1 MREVGWPE
9 VGKAKKNK
17 KPKQQSGEKKKEF
30 FEMEGVVVEA
40 LPNAH
45 FRVKLDNGIT
55 IIAYLSGKMRMNY
68 IRVVEGDRVK
78 VEISPYDLE
87 KGRITYRIG

>member
-1 MREVGWPE
+1 
-9 VGKAKKNK
+9 VGKAKKK
-17 KPKQQSGEKKKEF
+17 KKNTTQQSGEKKKEF
-30 FEMEGVVVEA
+30 FEVEGVVVEA
-40 LPNAH
+40 LPNAQ

-55 IIAYLSGKMRMNY
+55 IVAYLSGKMRMNY

>member
-1 MREVGWPE
+1 
-9 VGKAKKNK
+9 VGKSKKSK
-17 KPKQQSGEKKKEF
+17 KKSPGNEKKKEF
-30 FEMEGVVVEA
+30 FEVEGIIIES
-40 LPNAH
+40 LPNAQ
-45 FRVKLDNGIT
+45 FKVKLDNGI
-55 IIAYLSGKMRMNY
+55 IITAYLSGKMRMNY